1 MKPRI
6 LSAFNLLKRVGF
18 AVLLLGVAHAQPY
31 EPTYLL
37 DVTGEV
43 GQYLGF
49 SCFQS
54 VGDQNGDGFDDVIV
68 GSESSVNS
76 LDIRLY

>member
-1 MKPRI
+1 MTRI
-6 LSAFNLLKRVGF
+6 LSVFNLLKRVGF
-18 AVLLLGVAHAQPY
+18 AVLLLGGLLYAQPY

-68 GSESSVNS
+68 GSESSVDS